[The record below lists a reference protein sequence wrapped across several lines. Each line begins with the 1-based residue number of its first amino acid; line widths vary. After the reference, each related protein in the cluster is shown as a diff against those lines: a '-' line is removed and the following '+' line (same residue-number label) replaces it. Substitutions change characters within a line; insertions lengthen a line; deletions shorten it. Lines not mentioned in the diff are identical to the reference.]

1 MEEVETGTN
10 KRGELSRS
18 KEKSWGCCLPKY
30 KAKRKKFGKVMWK
43 DDQKCDVFK
52 TAKTKVKTNR
62 DISDEH
68 CIRNDDGT
76 LAVSD
81 EDLEIAGKYYN
92 EIFQQSLHETGIVC
106 LRLIQLLL

>member
-1 MEEVETGTN
+1 
-10 KRGELSRS
+10 
-18 KEKSWGCCLPKY
+18 
-30 KAKRKKFGKVMWK
+30 MWK
-43 DDQKCDVFK
+43 DDQKSDVFK
-52 TAKTKVKTNR
+52 TAKTMVKTNQ

-68 CIRNDDGT
+68 CIRNDDST

-81 EDLEIAGKYYN
+81 EDIEIAGKYYN